1 MKKILL
7 SIFLFSTIT
16 VLQAQQNFDIGYTF
30 GSAKSYSVSAKP
42 SVLRFVYGYEFNKN
56 LAGELLLGTG
66 LAGGQLKVDGEDY
79 FDIKYKIKNAYGLYL
94 TPKFDFNEQFSTF
107 IRLGWAMGK
116 ADVSSSVAGETINLD
131 SENSFSYGVGLAYSV
146 NPKTSIKLDYMNYL
160 SKNSLDITGLTLSLS
175 FKF

>member
-1 MKKILL
+1 MKKTFL
-7 SIFLFSTIT
+7 SIFIFSAVTL
-16 VLQAQQNFDIGYTF
+16 LQAQQNFDIGYTF
-30 GSAKSYSVSAKP
+30 GSAKSYSLSAKP

-66 LAGGQLKVDGEDY
+66 LAGGQLKIDGDDY
-79 FDIKYKIKNAYGLYL
+79 FDVKYKIKNAYGLYL

-107 IRLGWAMGK
+107 IRVGWAAGK
-116 ADVSSSVAGETINLD
+116 ADVSSSIGQETVNLD

-146 NPKTSIKLDYMNYL
+146 NPKTSIKLDYMSYL
-160 SKNSLDITGLTLSLS
+160 SKNSLDITGLTLSVG